1 MFNIN
6 LDFKRE
12 ELQKSECNYSLGP
25 FLFKFS
31 QILENIIVAVL
42 KISKYFHMDN

>member
-12 ELQKSECNYSLGP
+12 ELQKPECSYSLGP
-25 FLFKFS
+25 FH
-31 QILENIIVAVL
+31 IL
-42 KISKYFHMDN
+42 SYHKY